1 MNIGLHLH
9 DAPAD
14 SFWNR
19 LCFALEQ
26 GFSTVY
32 ITPTKVLPGL
42 TPTNAARRLDDH
54 LNEQVRCALKLSRLN
69 CPIVGCAVDPT
80 LPEAEAAYRAHM
92 RFAKRIGAKYLC
104 PEASQEAIL
113 AALPRLMEWS
123 KDEGMPLAVNACQPA
138 AVPEGLGVILNL
150 RETPCEVSP
159 RDSARICAVRLPAM
173 ETIRGSARLSNVLRV
188 ADSRGL
194 PILLR
199 NVTEENADAV
209 RRWIEARQT
218 GMSA

>member
-9 DAPAD
+9 DAPED

-19 LCFALEQ
+19 LCFAMEQ

-42 TPTNAARRLDDH
+42 TPTNASRRLDDH

-69 CPIVGCAVDPT
+69 CPVIGCAVDPT
-80 LPEAEAAYRAHM
+80 LPEAEGAYRAHM
-92 RFAKRIGAKYLC
+92 RLAKRIGAKYLC
-104 PEASQEAIL
+104 PEAGQEAIL
-113 AALPRLMEWS
+113 AALPRLMEWARE
-123 KDEGMPLAVNACQPA
+123 EGVALAVNASQAA
-138 AVPEGLGVILNL
+138 AVPEGLGVILNVRDNAVEL
-150 RETPCEVSP
+150 SP
-159 RDSARICAVRLPAM
+159 RVCAVRLPAM
-173 ETIRGSARLSNVLRV
+173 ETVKGSARLASVLRY
-188 ADSRGL
+188 ADSKGL

-199 NVTEENADAV
+199 NVTRENADAV

>member
-19 LCFALEQ
+19 LCFALEH

-32 ITPTKVLPGL
+32 ISPTKVLPGL

-54 LNEQVRCALKLSRLN
+54 LDEQVRCALKLSRLS
-69 CPIVGCAVDPT
+69 CPLVGCAVDPT
-80 LPEAEAAYRAHM
+80 MPEAEGAYRAHM
-92 RFAKRIGAKYLC
+92 KLAKRIGAKYLC
-104 PEASQEAIL
+104 PEASQESIL
-113 AALPRLMEWS
+113 AALPRLLDWA
-123 KDEGMPLAVNACQPA
+123 KDEGVILAVNASQPA
-138 AVPEGLGVILNL
+138 AVPEGLGVILNV
-150 RETPCEVSP
+150 RDASAEVSP
-159 RDSARICAVRLPAM
+159 RVCAVRLPAM
-173 ETIRGSARLSNVLRV
+173 ETIRGSARLANVIRC